1 MNRIEIE
8 QCNDID
14 KLKTLCIE
22 QRKQLGVISEILVD
36 ESKWHISS
44 EVAVQKIRDYL
55 VKHQYDLK
63 I

>member
-1 MNRIEIE
+1 MTRVEIE

-14 KLKTLCIE
+14 KLKILCIE
-22 QRKQLGVISEILVD
+22 QRKQLGIIGEILVD

-44 EVAVQKIRDYL
+44 DVAIQKIRDYL
-55 VKHQYDLK
+55 VEHQYDLK